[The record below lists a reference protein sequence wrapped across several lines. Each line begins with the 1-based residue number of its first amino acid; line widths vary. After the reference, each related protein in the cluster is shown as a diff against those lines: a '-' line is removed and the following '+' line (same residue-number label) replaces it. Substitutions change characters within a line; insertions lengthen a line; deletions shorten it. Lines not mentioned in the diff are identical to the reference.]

1 MAKTQTFTSKTQ
13 KGGEDDSTMS
23 VKVIVASKTEKGS
36 YRFNERVIKVK
47 DLNEVEK
54 VARES

>member
-1 MAKTQTFTSKTQ
+1 MAKTQTFTSKLN
-13 KGGEDDSTMS
+13 KGGEDEQTMS

-36 YRFNERVIKVK
+36 YRFNERFIKVK

>member
-1 MAKTQTFTSKTQ
+1 MAKKQTFTSKTE
-13 KGGEDDSTMS
+13 KGADDTTMS

-36 YRFNERVIKVK
+36 YRFNERFIKVK
-47 DLNEVEK
+47 DLNEVDK